1 MYLILNKLLL
11 VNWSRVS
18 EHMLAFFILLK
29 CYKNF
34 VMSLDSVFLLID
46 IFIHRII
53 LLLMPKEG
61 LILKKIIKF
70 FKLLKRRI
78 DILNA
83 EAELKF
89 ILENK

>member
-1 MYLILNKLLL
+1 M
-11 VNWSRVS
+11 
-18 EHMLAFFILLK
+18 
-29 CYKNF
+29 
-34 VMSLDSVFLLID
+34 DSVFLLID
-46 IFIHRII
+46 FFILGII
-53 LLLMPKEG
+53 LLLMPKDG

-83 EAELKF
+83 EADLKF

>member
-1 MYLILNKLLL
+1 MIKSFWAYVGVVYCI
-11 VNWSRVS
+11 
-18 EHMLAFFILLK
+18 ILLQ
-29 CYKNF
+29 NF
-34 VMSLDSVFLLID
+34 VISMDSVFLLID
-46 IFIHRII
+46 LLTLIII
-53 LLLMPKEG
+53 LLLMPKQD
-61 LILKKIIKF
+61 LILKKIITF

>member
-1 MYLILNKLLL
+1 MILDKPFWLIDQ
-11 VNWSRVS
+11 RVS
-18 EHMLAFFILLK
+18 ENILELFNVYY
-29 CYKNF
+29 CYKT
-34 VMSLDSVFLLID
+34 VVISMDSVFLLID
-46 IFIHRII
+46 IFICRII
-53 LLLMPKEG
+53 LLLMPKEV
-61 LILKKIIKF
+61 LNLKKIIKF

>member
-1 MYLILNKLLL
+1 MCNI
-11 VNWSRVS
+11 
-18 EHMLAFFILLK
+18 AT
-29 CYKNF
+29 KNS
-34 VMSLDSVFLLID
+34 VISVDSVFLLID
-46 IFIHRII
+46 LLILGII

-70 FKLLKRRI
+70 FKLLERRI

>member
-1 MYLILNKLLL
+1 M
-11 VNWSRVS
+11 
-18 EHMLAFFILLK
+18 
-29 CYKNF
+29 
-34 VMSLDSVFLLID
+34 DSVFLLID
-46 IFIHRII
+46 IFILRII

-61 LILKKIIKF
+61 LIVKKITKF

-83 EAELKF
+83 EAELKI

>member
-1 MYLILNKLLL
+1 M
-11 VNWSRVS
+11 VNWARLS
-18 EHMLAFFILLK
+18 EQMSVLFLVLF
-29 CYKNF
+29 CYKTI
-34 VMSLDSVFLLID
+34 VISMDSVFLLID
-46 IFIHRII
+46 IFTLIII

-70 FKLLKRRI
+70 FKLFKRRI

>member
-1 MYLILNKLLL
+1 M
-11 VNWSRVS
+11 
-18 EHMLAFFILLK
+18 
-29 CYKNF
+29 
-34 VMSLDSVFLLID
+34 DSVFLLIE
-46 IFIHRII
+46 IFILRII

-61 LILKKIIKF
+61 LIVKKIIKY

-78 DILNA
+78 DIYNT

>member
-1 MYLILNKLLL
+1 ML
-11 VNWSRVS
+11 V
-18 EHMLAFFILLK
+18 LFIVK
-29 CYKNF
+29 ICYKTL
-34 VMSLDSVFLLID
+34 VISIDSVFLLID
-46 IFIHRII
+46 IFILRII

-61 LILKKIIKF
+61 LIVKKIIKF

-78 DILNA
+78 DINNA

>member
-1 MYLILNKLLL
+1 MWASVL
-11 VNWSRVS
+11 VNYCI
-18 EHMLAFFILLK
+18 ILLQ
-29 CYKNF
+29 NF
-34 VMSLDSVFLLID
+34 VISIDSAFLPID
-46 IFIHRII
+46 IFILRII
-53 LLLMPKEG
+53 LLLMPKED

>member
-1 MYLILNKLLL
+1 M
-11 VNWSRVS
+11 
-18 EHMLAFFILLK
+18 A
-29 CYKNF
+29 
-34 VMSLDSVFLLID
+34 SVFLLID
-46 IFIHRII
+46 ILILRII
-53 LLLMPKEG
+53 LLMMPKEG

-83 EAELKF
+83 ETELKF

>member
-1 MYLILNKLLL
+1 M
-11 VNWSRVS
+11 
-18 EHMLAFFILLK
+18 
-29 CYKNF
+29 
-34 VMSLDSVFLLID
+34 DSVFLLID
-46 IFIHRII
+46 ILIIGRI
-53 LLLMPKEG
+53 LLLMTKED
-61 LILKKIIKF
+61 LILKKITKF

>member
-1 MYLILNKLLL
+1 MIKSIRANVGVVYCIIMLQTL
-11 VNWSRVS
+11 VIS
-18 EHMLAFFILLK
+18 M
-29 CYKNF
+29 
-34 VMSLDSVFLLID
+34 DSVFLLID
-46 IFIHRII
+46 IFIPRVI

-83 EAELKF
+83 ETELKF

>member
-1 MYLILNKLLL
+1 M
-11 VNWSRVS
+11 
-18 EHMLAFFILLK
+18 
-29 CYKNF
+29 
-34 VMSLDSVFLLID
+34 DSVFLLID
-46 IFIHRII
+46 LLILIII
-53 LLLMPKEG
+53 LLLMSKQG
-61 LILKKIIKF
+61 LILKKIINF